1 MYFVVLR
8 DIISTV
14 FERDVDNLSVRF
26 ELTSVTSWHRN
37 DSLHFTCRMSCWLM
51 CLSDVCVC
59 EQEAASVAEAEESSL
74 ANAVSGTAPDSG
86 PDEPKDAEAEETVSH
101 SP

>member
-1 MYFVVLR
+1 MTR
-8 DIISTV
+8 STSRV
-14 FERDVDNLSVRF
+14 ACSA
-26 ELTSVTSWHRN
+26 
-37 DSLHFTCRMSCWLM
+37 DSCVYLM
-51 CLSDVCVC
+51 CVCVC
-59 EQEAASVAEAEESSL
+59 EQEAASVAVAEAEESSL